1 MHTYSIILFL
11 VLACPC
17 TYRWSYINRP
27 RATHTV
33 TVQGALATPE
43 SKSSLFLLS
52 AKAGRSRRQFVE
64 MKVLLVNMAAVM
76 ALAAGLLLFPA
87 VHAQTGL
94 LAVTG

>member
-1 MHTYSIILFL
+1 M
-11 VLACPC
+11 
-17 TYRWSYINRP
+17 
-27 RATHTV
+27 
-33 TVQGALATPE
+33 
-43 SKSSLFLLS
+43 
-52 AKAGRSRRQFVE
+52 E